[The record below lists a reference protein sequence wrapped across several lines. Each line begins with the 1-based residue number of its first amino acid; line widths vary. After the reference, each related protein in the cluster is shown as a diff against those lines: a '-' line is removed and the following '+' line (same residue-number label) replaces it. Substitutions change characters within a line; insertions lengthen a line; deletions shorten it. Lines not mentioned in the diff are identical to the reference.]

1 MRGHGALPLDT
12 PAPGISLPGTHEQKR
27 GPCTPIVC
35 GRQLMAIFSLS
46 ADVFS
51 RSKGHHATAAAAY
64 RAGELIRDETIGE
77 RFDYSSKRGI
87 RHSEIIAPDEAPGW
101 MRVRSAL
108 WNAVEAQERR
118 SDSQLARE
126 IMVALPHELDESDQ
140 LELVRGYIRAEFVS
154 RGMVADFSIHEPSRD
169 GDERNV
175 HCHIMLTLRQA
186 GGDGFASKKSREWN
200 SPDLLEHWREAW
212 AQHANEI
219 LADAGFDESHFIDH
233 RSLEAQGSDRIP
245 GIHQGKHATAEERK
259 GRRTDRGDRQRDIE
273 RENEELDQL
282 VDELAQVDAEISER
296 EKRRLDERYGPP
308 GEEPAPDRELE
319 QPLAVSE
326 PATDLEQAERYA
338 AFEEH
343 LRPAT
348 EAAEQTGTTS
358 GGSPGWWENVRAAL
372 AHYRDSFIDAVRDI
386 REAWRSWRD
395 RDDDRDMSR

>member
-1 MRGHGALPLDT
+1 
-12 PAPGISLPGTHEQKR
+12 
-27 GPCTPIVC
+27 
-35 GRQLMAIFSLS
+35 MAIFSLS

-64 RAGELIRDETIGE
+64 RAGEIIRDETIGA

-101 MRVRSAL
+101 MRVRAAL

-154 RGMVADFSIHEPSRD
+154 RGMVADFSIHEPGRD
-169 GDERNV
+169 GDQRNV
-175 HCHIMLTLRQA
+175 HAHIMLTLRQA
-186 GGDGFASKKSREWN
+186 NGEGFASKKSREWN

-212 AQHANEI
+212 ARHANEM

-259 GRRTDRGDRQRDIE
+259 GKSTERGDRQREIE
-273 RENEELDQL
+273 RENQELDQL
-282 VDELAQVDAEISER
+282 VDELAQVDARIAER
-296 EKRRLDERYGPP
+296 EERRLDNRYG
-308 GEEPAPDRELE
+308 APDEPQSGLEIE
-319 QPLAVSE
+319 QPSAAAE
-326 PATDLEQAERYA
+326 PTADLEQADRYA

-343 LRPAT
+343 LRPAV

-358 GGSPGWWENVRAAL
+358 GGSPGWWENVRGAL
-372 AHYRDSFIDAVRDI
+372 AHYRDSFIDAVRNI
-386 REAWRSWRD
+386 RDAWRSWRD
-395 RDDDRDMSR
+395 PDNDPDLSR